1 MDGSVMNSATIYDLN
16 LVIFELKLN
25 IVVFVGNIKLEDSK
39 SMFYLSTE
47 NNYIVNLYVKIIF
60 FACRLLQD
68 HSESTG
74 VHSQALDTL
83 KTKLEESERKLKAS
97 QESHK
102 KMQVS

>member
-1 MDGSVMNSATIYDLN
+1 M
-16 LVIFELKLN
+16 
-25 IVVFVGNIKLEDSK
+25 
-39 SMFYLSTE
+39 
-47 NNYIVNLYVKIIF
+47 IIL

-97 QESHK
+97 LESHK
-102 KMQVS
+102 KMQVSYLRQWMVLQCVYLLGIITYLICY